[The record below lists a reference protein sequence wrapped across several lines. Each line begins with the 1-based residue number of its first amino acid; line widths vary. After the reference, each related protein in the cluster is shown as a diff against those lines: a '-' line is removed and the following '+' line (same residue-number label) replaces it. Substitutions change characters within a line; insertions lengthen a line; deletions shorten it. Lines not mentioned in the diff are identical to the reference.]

1 MTILLVPNLKI
12 YHFLH
17 QTSTFQ
23 HQDCKYNNCCLKH
36 PNIAFLVP
44 SGRILILQETFELD
58 KLKDVDYKYDK
69 RFLTFQPKDRNR
81 AFLIQHLFFSFWMK
95 LYSSQIRGWW
105 LKVWCWNKN
114 FGPKFIAFL
123 FLDETLQVIKFKN
136 VDFKYGISF
145 LKFQPK
151 IPI

>member
-58 KLKDVDYKYDK
+58 KLKDVDYKYDN
-69 RFLTFQPKDRNR
+69 RFSTFQPKDQNR
-81 AFLIQHLFFSFWMK
+81 AFLVPNLRVLIK
-95 LYSSQIRGWW
+95 N
-105 LKVWCWNKN
+105 WCWNKN
-114 FGPKFIAFL
+114 LSPKFKVFL
-123 FLDETLQVIKFKN
+123 FLDETLQVDKFEN
-136 VDFKYGISF
+136 VDFQYGISF
-145 LKFQPK
+145 FKFQPK